1 VIPRPIAWPRPP
13 VGATAVRGHRRPGPA
28 RPGFGL
34 PPAVRGYDGPM
45 SEQSNENEGTAEQG
59 ISDEQLPEDLRPT
72 DDNPLAKAPD
82 DEEPAK
88 IHGTPDLGEATS

>member
-1 VIPRPIAWPRPP
+1 MAPTSP
-13 VGATAVRGHRRPGPA
+13 PGPSA
-28 RPGFGL
+28 CPGSGL
-34 PPAVRGYDGPM
+34 PTPVRGYDGPM
-45 SEQSNENEGTAEQG
+45 SEQSNENEAQSTQGEQG

-82 DEEPAK
+82 DEQPAK